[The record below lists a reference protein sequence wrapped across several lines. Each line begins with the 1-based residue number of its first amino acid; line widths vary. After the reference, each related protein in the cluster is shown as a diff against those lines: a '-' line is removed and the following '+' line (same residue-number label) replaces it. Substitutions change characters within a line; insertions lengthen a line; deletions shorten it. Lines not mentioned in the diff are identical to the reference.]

1 MAHVLIKNL
10 SANVFG
16 QCVNVAN
23 TFFLVPL
30 FLSRWGVTVYGEWL
44 VLIALPA
51 YFMATADAGFVP
63 VSGNDMTIKYAQGER
78 AQVVS
83 IFQSTWIFMTLLSL
97 TLVLAISAVVLTLGV
112 GRALHLS
119 AMPPGQIHAVLL
131 LYLVICLLNF
141 QQGLVQVALRAI
153 GRYAEGTAAFNLV
166 SVLEFAAV
174 GSSLFFFY
182 AQPAEVAAI
191 SAAMRTLSLLVNLRM
206 LRRYA
211 PWLHYGIGAAR
222 KSELK
227 RLLAPSLAIMGIP
240 AGNAMMLQGV
250 PLIINFTL
258 GPAAVALFSTT
269 RTMTRI
275 LLQLIGLLSWSSWPE
290 ISRHYGSGRSST
302 LGQFLT
308 HGTQV
313 AGLLG
318 AGFFAVMVAGAP
330 LIFRIWTAGRLEPD
344 RMLVA
349 LLTIAAAIAALR
361 AFPSTIVFAT
371 NRHIRL
377 SIWYVIICAVT
388 LAGCY
393 VGSRLIGTVGAAISL
408 GCGEGAIMLM
418 SFQASLALI
427 GEGVEPLRR
436 VFSARP
442 PLKKFL
448 MR

>member
-1 MAHVLIKNL
+1 MAHVLIKNF

-78 AQVVS
+78 ARVVS

-97 TLVLAISAVVLTLGV
+97 TLVGAISAVVLPLGV

-141 QQGLVQVALRAI
+141 QQGLVQVALRAV
-153 GRYAEGTAAFNLV
+153 GRFAEGTAAFNVVAL
-166 SVLEFAAV
+166 LEFGIV
-174 GSSLFFFY
+174 GTALFFY
-182 AQPAEVAAI
+182 AAPAEVAVI
-191 SAAMRTLSLLVNLRM
+191 STAMRTLSLLVNLRM

-211 PWLHYGIGAAR
+211 PWLHYGIAEAR

-240 AGNAMMLQGV
+240 AGNAMMLQGI
-250 PLIINFTL
+250 PLILNFTL
-258 GPAAVALFSTT
+258 GPAAVALFSIT

-275 LLQLIGLLSWSSWPE
+275 ILQVIGLLSWSSWPE

-302 LGQFLT
+302 LAQFLT
-308 HGTQV
+308 HGTQL
-313 AGLLG
+313 ACLL
-318 AGFFAVMVAGAP
+318 AVGFFAVMVTAAP
-330 LIFRIWTAGRLEPD
+330 FIFSIWTAGRLEPD
-344 RMLVA
+344 RLLVA
-349 LLTIAAAIAALR
+349 VLTITAAIAALR
-361 AFPSTIVFAT
+361 AFPSTIVLAT
-371 NRHIRL
+371 NQHMRF
-377 SIWYVIICAVT
+377 SIWYVIISAAT

-393 VGSRLIGTVGAAISL
+393 VGSRLIGTVGAAASL
-408 GCGEGAIMLM
+408 ACGEIAIMLM
-418 SFQASLALI
+418 SFRASLALI
-427 GEGVEPLRR
+427 GEGAEPLWR
-436 VFSARP
+436 VFSAPP

-448 MR
+448 IR